1 MISWDGINKLSL
13 ILGNSTQNLLRV
25 PPNHY
30 CVLFK
35 NNPNIKNMKIEYI
48 TKRDFTAKPFN
59 LEKIT
64 AAILKAMIAV
74 ENGDEQNAQDVALSV
89 YQKLLDRKKEH
100 TQYMPT
106 IEEVQDIVERQ
117 LMESK
122 FPEVAK
128 AYILYRNKRTQDRQA
143 NLFEKRINLKPYEY
157 PQLYEYVPAI
167 RHSYWIHSEFNFTS
181 DIQDF
186 KSRLST
192 SERSAIKNTMLAISQ
207 IEVAVKSFW
216 GDLYHRIP
224 KPEIGSVGSTF
235 AESEVRHADAYS
247 HLLEI
252 LGLNSE
258 FKELKKKPAIMK
270 RVRYLETAL
279 RNSKSQDN
287 KEYAEAI
294 LLFSLFIE
302 HVSLFSQFLIIMAFN
317 KHKNMLKGISNV
329 VEATSKEEQIHGDFG
344 IDLIKILQEENVGWF
359 TPEYHQNIQD
369 VCRQAFEAEKEVVDW
384 IFENGELD
392 FLPKAVINEFIKNR
406 FNNSLESIG
415 IEKVFEVDQKLVSQT
430 EWFDDE
436 IIGTKHGDFFVKRSI
451 NYSKR
456 TQSIT
461 SDDLF

>member
-1 MISWDGINKLSL
+1 ME
-13 ILGNSTQNLLRV
+13 
-25 PPNHY
+25 
-30 CVLFK
+30 
-35 NNPNIKNMKIEYI
+35 IEYI
-48 TKRDFTAKPFN
+48 IKRDYSTKTFH
-59 LEKIT
+59 LDKIT
-64 AAILKAMIAV
+64 EAIQKAMIAV
-74 ENGDEQNAQDVALSV
+74 GAGSKQNAEDVALSV
-89 YQKLLDRKKEH
+89 YKTLLDRKN
-100 TQYMPT
+100 QDQDYVPT
-106 IEEVQDIVERQ
+106 IEEVQDIVETQ

-122 FPEVAK
+122 FKEAAK
-128 AYILYRNKRTQDRQA
+128 AYILYRNKRSQKRETDI
-143 NLFEKRINLKPYEY
+143 FEKRINLKPYEY
-157 PQLYEYVPAI
+157 PELYEYVPAI

-186 KSRLST
+186 KSRLSD

-279 RNSKSQDN
+279 KNSKSDDDR
-287 KEYAEAI
+287 EYAESI

-344 IDLIKILQEENVGWF
+344 IDLIKILQKENPDWF
-359 TPEYHQNIQD
+359 TPEYHIKIQNI
-369 VCRQAFEAEKEVVDW
+369 CRQAFEAEQDVVNW

-392 FLPKAVINEFIKNR
+392 FLPKAVISEFLKNR

-415 IEKVFEVDQKLVSQT
+415 IEKAFDVDQNLVSET

>member
-1 MISWDGINKLSL
+1 LD
-13 ILGNSTQNLLRV
+13 
-25 PPNHY
+25 
-30 CVLFK
+30 
-35 NNPNIKNMKIEYI
+35 
-48 TKRDFTAKPFN
+48 
-59 LEKIT
+59 KIT
-64 AAILKAMIAV
+64 GAIHKAMNAV
-74 ENGDEQNAQDVALSV
+74 GNGTQENAQDVALSV
-89 YQKLLDRKKEH
+89 YQKLIGRKDND
-100 TQYMPT
+100 QSYVPT
-106 IEEVQDIVERQ
+106 IEEVQDIVENE

-122 FPEVAK
+122 FKEVAK
-128 AYILYRNKRTQDRQA
+128 AYILYRNKRTQQRQTDI
-143 NLFEKRINLKPYEY
+143 FEKRINLKPYEY
-157 PQLYEYVPAI
+157 PHLYEYVPAI

-186 KSRLST
+186 KIQLT
-192 SERSAIKNTMLAISQ
+192 DSERSAIKNTMLAISQ

-216 GDLYHRIP
+216 GDIYHRIP

-279 RNSKSQDN
+279 KNSKSDDN
-287 KEYAEAI
+287 REYAESI

-344 IDLIKILQEENVGWF
+344 IDLIKILQKENPDWF
-359 TPEYHQNIQD
+359 TKNYHESIQQMCKD
-369 VCRQAFEAEKEVVDW
+369 AFEAESEVVDW

-392 FLPKAVINEFIKNR
+392 FLPKAVVNEFLKNR

-415 IEKVFEVDQKLVSQT
+415 IEKVFDVDQALVSQT

-451 NYSKR
+451 NYSKK

>member
-1 MISWDGINKLSL
+1 ME
-13 ILGNSTQNLLRV
+13 
-25 PPNHY
+25 
-30 CVLFK
+30 
-35 NNPNIKNMKIEYI
+35 IEYI
-48 TKRDFTAKPFN
+48 IKRDFSTKPFN
-59 LEKIT
+59 LDKIT
-64 AAILKAMIAV
+64 GAIHKAMNAV
-74 ENGDEQNAQDVALSV
+74 GNGSKENAQDVALSV
-89 YQKLLDRKKEH
+89 YQSLIGRKNNDL
-100 TQYMPT
+100 TYVPT
-106 IEEVQDIVERQ
+106 IEEVQDIVETQ

-122 FPEVAK
+122 FKEVAK
-128 AYILYRNKRTQDRQA
+128 AYILYRNKRSQQRESDI
-143 NLFEKRINLKPYEY
+143 FEKRINLKPYEY
-157 PQLYEYVPAI
+157 PHLYEYVPAI

-186 KSRLST
+186 KIQLT
-192 SERSAIKNTMLAISQ
+192 DSERSAIKNTMLAISQ

-216 GDLYHRIP
+216 GDIYHRIP

-279 RNSKSQDN
+279 KNSKSDDN
-287 KEYAEAI
+287 REYAESI

-344 IDLIKILQEENVGWF
+344 IDLIKILQKENPEWF
-359 TPEYHQNIQD
+359 TKNYHQSIQKM
-369 VCRQAFEAEKEVVDW
+369 CKEAFEAESEVVDW

-392 FLPKAVINEFIKNR
+392 FLPKAVVNEFLKNR

-415 IEKVFEVDQKLVSQT
+415 VDKIFDVDQSLVSET

-451 NYSKR
+451 NYSKK

>member
-1 MISWDGINKLSL
+1 ME
-13 ILGNSTQNLLRV
+13 
-25 PPNHY
+25 
-30 CVLFK
+30 
-35 NNPNIKNMKIEYI
+35 IEYI
-48 TKRDFTAKPFN
+48 IKRDYSTKPFH
-59 LEKIT
+59 LDKIT
-64 AAILKAMIAV
+64 GAINKAMLAV
-74 ENGDEQNAQDVALSV
+74 ESGNKNSAQDVALSV
-89 YQKLLDRKKEH
+89 YNTLLERKKND
-100 TQYMPT
+100 QGYVPT
-106 IEEVQDIVERQ
+106 IEEVQDVVETQ

-122 FPEVAK
+122 FKDAAK
-128 AYILYRNKRTQDRQA
+128 AYILYRNKRTQQRQTD
-143 NLFEKRINLKPYEY
+143 LFEKRINLKPYEY
-157 PQLYEYVPAI
+157 PHLYEYVPAI

-186 KSRLST
+186 KSRLSD

-216 GDLYHRIP
+216 GDLYHRVP

-279 RNSKSQDN
+279 KNSRSEDN
-287 KEYAEAI
+287 REYAESI

-344 IDLIKILQEENVGWF
+344 IDLIKILQKENPNWF
-359 TPEYHQNIQD
+359 TKEYHKSIQNMCIE
-369 VCRQAFEAEKEVVDW
+369 AFEAEKDVVDW

-392 FLPKAVINEFIKNR
+392 FLPKAVVNEFLKNR

-415 IEKVFEVDQKLVSQT
+415 IDKVFNIDENLVSQT

-436 IIGTKHGDFFVKRSI
+436 IIGTKHGDFFVKRSV

>member
-1 MISWDGINKLSL
+1 ME
-13 ILGNSTQNLLRV
+13 
-25 PPNHY
+25 
-30 CVLFK
+30 
-35 NNPNIKNMKIEYI
+35 IEYI
-48 TKRDFTAKPFN
+48 IKRDFSTKPFS
-59 LEKIT
+59 LDKIT
-64 AAILKAMIAV
+64 GAIHKAMNAV
-74 ENGDEQNAQDVALSV
+74 GNGSKENAQDIALSV
-89 YQKLLDRKKEH
+89 YQSLVGRKNNDL
-100 TQYMPT
+100 TYVPT
-106 IEEVQDIVERQ
+106 IEEVQDIVETQ

-122 FPEVAK
+122 FKEVAK
-128 AYILYRNKRTQDRQA
+128 AYILYRNKRSQQRESDI
-143 NLFEKRINLKPYEY
+143 FEKRINLKPYEY
-157 PQLYEYVPAI
+157 PHLYEYVPAI

-186 KSRLST
+186 KIQLT
-192 SERSAIKNTMLAISQ
+192 DSERSAIKNTMLAISQ

-216 GDLYHRIP
+216 GDIYHRIP

-279 RNSKSQDN
+279 KNSKSDDN
-287 KEYAEAI
+287 REYAESI

-344 IDLIKILQEENVGWF
+344 IDLIKILQKENPDWF
-359 TPEYHQNIQD
+359 TKNYHESIQQMCKD
-369 VCRQAFEAEKEVVDW
+369 AFEAESEVVDW

-392 FLPKAVINEFIKNR
+392 FLPKAVVNEFLKNR

-415 IEKVFEVDQKLVSQT
+415 IEKVFDVDQALISET

-451 NYSKR
+451 NYSKK

>member
-1 MISWDGINKLSL
+1 
-13 ILGNSTQNLLRV
+13 
-25 PPNHY
+25 
-30 CVLFK
+30 
-35 NNPNIKNMKIEYI
+35 MKIQDI
-48 TKRDFTAKPFN
+48 IKRDYSTKPFH
-59 LEKIT
+59 LDKIT
-64 AAILKAMIAV
+64 GAIEKAMSAV
-74 ENGDEQNAQDVALSV
+74 GVGTEQNAQDVAISV
-89 YQKLLDRKKEH
+89 YQKLIDRKNEHKE
-100 TQYMPT
+100 YVPT
-106 IEEVQDIVERQ
+106 IEEVQDIVETQ
-117 LMESK
+117 LMECK

-128 AYILYRNKRTQDRQA
+128 AYILYRNKRSQERQTDI
-143 NLFEKRINLKPYEY
+143 FEKRINLKPYEY

-186 KSRLST
+186 KSRLSD

-279 RNSKSQDN
+279 KNSKSDDN
-287 KEYAEAI
+287 REYAESI

-344 IDLIKILQEENVGWF
+344 IDLIKILQKENSDWF
-359 TPEYHQNIQD
+359 TPEYHEKIQN
-369 VCRQAFEAEKEVVDW
+369 VCIEAFEAEKDVVDW

-392 FLPKAVINEFIKNR
+392 FLPKAVINEFLKNR

-415 IEKVFEVDQKLVSQT
+415 VKKAFEVDQNLISET

>member
-1 MISWDGINKLSL
+1 
-13 ILGNSTQNLLRV
+13 
-25 PPNHY
+25 
-30 CVLFK
+30 
-35 NNPNIKNMKIEYI
+35 MKIENI
-48 TKRDFTAKPFN
+48 IKRDFSTSPFY
-59 LEKIT
+59 LDKIT
-64 AAILKAMIAV
+64 EAIQKAMESVGVGNA
-74 ENGDEQNAQDVALSV
+74 QNAQDVALSV
-89 YQKLLDRKKEH
+89 YQKLLNRKSED
-100 TQYMPT
+100 QEYIPT
-106 IEEVQDIVERQ
+106 IEEVQDIVETQ
-117 LMESK
+117 LMESN
-122 FPEVAK
+122 FPGVAK
-128 AYILYRNKRTQDRQA
+128 AYILYRNKRSQDRQPDI
-143 NLFEKRINLKPYEY
+143 FEKRINLKPYEY

-186 KSRLST
+186 KSRLSAP
-192 SERSAIKNTMLAISQ
+192 EQSAIKNTMLAISQ

-258 FKELKKKPAIMK
+258 FKALKKKPAIMK
-270 RVRYLETAL
+270 RVQYLETAL
-279 RNSKSQDN
+279 KNSKSEDN

-344 IDLIKILQEENVGWF
+344 IDLIKILQNEHPEWFSSEYKIYIQNVCK
-359 TPEYHQNIQD
+359 E
-369 VCRQAFEAEKEVVDW
+369 AFEAEQHVVDW

-392 FLPKAVINEFIKNR
+392 FLPKAVINEFLKNR
-406 FNNSLESIG
+406 FNKSLESIG
-415 IEKVFEVDQKLVSQT
+415 IGKVFEIDEKLVSET

-456 TQSIT
+456 AQSIT

>member
-1 MISWDGINKLSL
+1 MS
-13 ILGNSTQNLLRV
+13 
-25 PPNHY
+25 
-30 CVLFK
+30 
-35 NNPNIKNMKIEYI
+35 IEHI
-48 TKRDFTAKPFN
+48 IKRDYSTKSFH
-59 LEKIT
+59 LDKIT
-64 AAILKAMIAV
+64 GAIQKAMVAV
-74 ENGDEQNAQDVALSV
+74 GIGTEQNAEDVALSV
-89 YQKLLDRKKEH
+89 YQKLLDRKSEH
-100 TQYMPT
+100 HEYVPT
-106 IEEVQDIVERQ
+106 IEEVQDIVETK

-122 FPEVAK
+122 FKEVAK
-128 AYILYRNKRTQDRQA
+128 AYILYRNKRSQQRQSDI
-143 NLFEKRINLKPYEY
+143 FEKRINLKPYEY

-186 KSRLST
+186 KSRLSAP
-192 SERSAIKNTMLAISQ
+192 ERSAIKNTMLAISQ

-279 RNSKSQDN
+279 KNSKSDDN
-287 KEYAEAI
+287 REYAEAI

-344 IDLIKILQEENVGWF
+344 IDLIKILQEENPEWF
-359 TPEYHQNIQD
+359 TAEYHKNIQEM
-369 VCRQAFEAEKEVVDW
+369 CKQAFEAEKAVVDW

-392 FLPKAVINEFIKNR
+392 FLPKNVVNEFLKNR

-415 IEKVFEVDQKLVSQT
+415 IDKIFEIDQNLVSET

>member
-1 MISWDGINKLSL
+1 ME
-13 ILGNSTQNLLRV
+13 
-25 PPNHY
+25 
-30 CVLFK
+30 
-35 NNPNIKNMKIEYI
+35 IEYI
-48 TKRDFTAKPFN
+48 IKRDFSTKPFS
-59 LEKIT
+59 LDKIT
-64 AAILKAMIAV
+64 GAIHKAMNAV
-74 ENGDEQNAQDVALSV
+74 GNGTQENAQDVALSV
-89 YQKLLDRKKEH
+89 YQKLIGRKDNDQ
-100 TQYMPT
+100 TYVPT
-106 IEEVQDIVERQ
+106 IEEVQDIVENE

-122 FPEVAK
+122 FKEVAK
-128 AYILYRNKRTQDRQA
+128 AYILYRNKRTQQRQTDI
-143 NLFEKRINLKPYEY
+143 FEKRINLKPYEY
-157 PQLYEYVPAI
+157 PHLYEYVPAI

-186 KSRLST
+186 KIQLT
-192 SERSAIKNTMLAISQ
+192 DSERSAIKNTMLAISQ

-216 GDLYHRIP
+216 GDIYHRIP

-279 RNSKSQDN
+279 KNSKSDDN
-287 KEYAEAI
+287 REYAESI

-344 IDLIKILQEENVGWF
+344 IDLIKILQKENPDWF
-359 TPEYHQNIQD
+359 TKNYHESIQQMCKD
-369 VCRQAFEAEKEVVDW
+369 AFEAESEVVDW

-392 FLPKAVINEFIKNR
+392 FLPKAVVNEFLKNR

-415 IEKVFEVDQKLVSQT
+415 IEKVFDVDQDLVSQT

-436 IIGTKHGDFFVKRSI
+436 IIGTKHSDFFVKRSI
-451 NYSKR
+451 NYSKK

>member
-1 MISWDGINKLSL
+1 ME
-13 ILGNSTQNLLRV
+13 
-25 PPNHY
+25 
-30 CVLFK
+30 
-35 NNPNIKNMKIEYI
+35 IEYI
-48 TKRDFTAKPFN
+48 IKRDFSTKPFS
-59 LEKIT
+59 LDKIT
-64 AAILKAMIAV
+64 GAIHKAMNAV
-74 ENGDEQNAQDVALSV
+74 GNGTQENAQDVALSV
-89 YQKLLDRKKEH
+89 YQKLIGRKNNDQ
-100 TQYMPT
+100 TYVPT
-106 IEEVQDIVERQ
+106 IEEVQDIVENE

-122 FPEVAK
+122 FKEVAK
-128 AYILYRNKRTQDRQA
+128 AYILYRNKRTQQRQTDI
-143 NLFEKRINLKPYEY
+143 FEKRINLKPYEY
-157 PQLYEYVPAI
+157 PHLYEYVPAI

-186 KSRLST
+186 KIKLT
-192 SERSAIKNTMLAISQ
+192 DSERSAIKNTMLAISQ

-216 GDLYHRIP
+216 GDIYHRIP

-279 RNSKSQDN
+279 KNSKSDDN
-287 KEYAEAI
+287 REYAESI

-344 IDLIKILQEENVGWF
+344 IDLIKILQKENPDWF
-359 TPEYHQNIQD
+359 TKNYHESIQQMCKD
-369 VCRQAFEAEKEVVDW
+369 AFEAESEVVDW

-392 FLPKAVINEFIKNR
+392 FLPKAVVNEFLKNR

-415 IEKVFEVDQKLVSQT
+415 IEKVFDVDQDLVSET

-451 NYSKR
+451 NYSKK

>member
-1 MISWDGINKLSL
+1 MS
-13 ILGNSTQNLLRV
+13 
-25 PPNHY
+25 
-30 CVLFK
+30 
-35 NNPNIKNMKIEYI
+35 IEHI
-48 TKRDFTAKPFN
+48 IKRDYSTKPFH
-59 LEKIT
+59 LDKIT
-64 AAILKAMIAV
+64 GAIQKAMVAV
-74 ENGDEQNAQDVALSV
+74 GIGTEQNAEDVALSV
-89 YQKLLDRKKEH
+89 YQKLLDRKSEH
-100 TQYMPT
+100 HEYVPT
-106 IEEVQDIVERQ
+106 IEEVQDIVETK

-122 FPEVAK
+122 FKEVAK
-128 AYILYRNKRTQDRQA
+128 AYILYRNKRTQQRQSDI
-143 NLFEKRINLKPYEY
+143 FEKRINLKPYEY

-186 KSRLST
+186 KSRLSAP
-192 SERSAIKNTMLAISQ
+192 ERSAIKNTMLAISQ

-279 RNSKSQDN
+279 KNSKSDDN
-287 KEYAEAI
+287 REYAEAI

-344 IDLIKILQEENVGWF
+344 IDLIKILQEENPEWF
-359 TPEYHQNIQD
+359 TAEYHKNIQEM
-369 VCRQAFEAEKEVVDW
+369 CKQAFEAEKAVVDW

-392 FLPKAVINEFIKNR
+392 FLPKNVVNEFLKNR

-415 IEKVFEVDQKLVSQT
+415 INKIFEIDQNLVSET